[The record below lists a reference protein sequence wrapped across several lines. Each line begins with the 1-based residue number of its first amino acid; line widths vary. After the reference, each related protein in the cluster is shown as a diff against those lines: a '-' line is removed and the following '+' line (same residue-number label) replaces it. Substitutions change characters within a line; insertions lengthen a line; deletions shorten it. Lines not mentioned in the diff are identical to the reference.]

1 MSNSFDEY
9 SSTSLRKNFS
19 FPTFETIVDSIIKI
33 ITSNIS
39 RGRVT
44 ERQANVLVFM
54 ITFFKA
60 QNLKF
65 STGRSIAAKINQLV
79 FYSRIR
85 GNVICDHD
93 YIKKNMS

>member
-1 MSNSFDEY
+1 MSNSFDEN

-60 QNLKF
+60 QNLKNLKF

-79 FYSRIR
+79 IYS
-85 GNVICDHD
+85 
-93 YIKKNMS
+93 KN